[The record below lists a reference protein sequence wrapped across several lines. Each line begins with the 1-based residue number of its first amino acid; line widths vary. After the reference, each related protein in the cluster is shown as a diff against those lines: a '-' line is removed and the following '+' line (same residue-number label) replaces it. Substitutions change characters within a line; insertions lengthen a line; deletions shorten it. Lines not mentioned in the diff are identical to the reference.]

1 LRGARERRAFHSG
14 FCDTW
19 RVTLRRAARRSTLLT
34 PCVAV
39 LAVLGACSGGEA
51 PAARVAED
59 QPTTLSSREVI
70 DTADAI
76 EKFLNAG
83 RAREAVLLAR
93 RFTDRAPAG
102 SAAAVTAGELRA
114 RACFTWS
121 QLPDTGLTREERAAL
136 AAEAAEW
143 AARGVRASG
152 GNDVGDSA
160 RVAFAALLCSGAG
173 RHDDARRLFDRA
185 LELAPDDADILLQA
199 TMSAL
204 GAEELARARALLAR
218 RRAVPSATDGWN
230 EGLEAEIL
238 LASAE
243 YGAAVGAAQRA
254 VAADRDRLEFRLILA
269 RALRRD
275 GRPADAARL
284 LSALDDAERAKP
296 AIAEQHARAL
306 AESGDAAGAARAW
319 DLAVRANPADSF
331 VRAEAVLA
339 FHHAGD
345 AARAAAE
352 LALLE
357 AMPGGASD
365 AARVRA
371 ALAARGSSRE
381 DATDTR
387 PPGKNNERSD

>member
-1 LRGARERRAFHSG
+1 
-14 FCDTW
+14 
-19 RVTLRRAARRSTLLT
+19 VPLRRAARRSTLLT

-39 LAVLGACSGGEA
+39 LAALGACSGGET
-51 PAARVAED
+51 PAARAGEE
-59 QPTTLSSREVI
+59 PPALLSSREAI

-93 RFTDRAPAG
+93 RFTERAPAG
-102 SAAAVTAGELRA
+102 SAVAVTAGELRA

-121 QLPDTGLTREERAAL
+121 QLPDASVTREERTAL

-143 AARGVRASG
+143 AVRAMSASDG
-152 GNDVGDSA
+152 AASEAGKATADAA

-185 LELAPDDADILLQA
+185 LELAPDDADILLQS
-199 TMSAL
+199 TLSAL
-204 GAEELARARALLAR
+204 GAGDGARARALLAR
-218 RRAVPSATDGWN
+218 RRGAPSADDGWN

-243 YGAAVGAAQRA
+243 YSAAVEAAQRA

-275 GRPADAARL
+275 GRAADAARL

-381 DATDTR
+381 DATDAR
-387 PPGKNNERSD
+387 PPGKNDERSD